1 MPIAFNWAIFSTDR
15 LFKSK
20 NLGGSSL
27 LLVALDM
34 LLLVVDSLE
43 LEPLSESLL
52 PLLLVLPL
60 LESSTAGDND
70 IPKYDNQSQSL
81 KREI

>member
-52 PLLLVLPL
+52 RLLLL

-81 KREI
+81 KR